1 MVIGIRYIAHRSNV
15 PQTKYLFALEHFLAA
30 LYRRYYLGICESVKL
45 YKAIT
50 KFLNWQYYRANQAF
64 WKSHTIM

>member
-15 PQTKYLFALEHFLAA
+15 PQTKYLFALEHFLTA
-30 LYRRYYLGICESVKL
+30 LYRRYHLGICESVKL

-50 KFLNWQYYRANQAF
+50 KFLN
-64 WKSHTIM
+64 

>member
-50 KFLNWQYYRANQAF
+50 KFLN
-64 WKSHTIM
+64 